1 MNLNKVKK
9 DISKMKNEMGLG
21 KEPTMHNFF
30 RYCEKYYGRP
40 VDCGELLFST
50 YNRHGR
56 TFKSNKMLFLRL
68 SEEYFTKLHNV
79 RNPIKEGQHGLK
91 WLYTTYWAEKINKDD
106 SIYLDKVYMNP
117 EFNKWF
123 EGVWN
128 ELKQEFDKIDIEN
141 LPGAEL

>member
-1 MNLNKVKK
+1 
-9 DISKMKNEMGLG
+9 MKNEMGLG
-21 KEPTMHNFF
+21 NEPTMQNFF
-30 RYCEKYYGRP
+30 KYCEKYYGRP
-40 VDCGELLFST
+40 VDYGELLFST

-79 RNPIKEGQHGLK
+79 RNPIKEGRHGLK

-123 EGVWN
+123 DGVWD